1 MDMNLLRQAKKE
13 FGDALVGAY
22 VIHPLGAS
30 LDLEEISSLR
40 TEENLFIIE
49 DTCES
54 LGSGNHGKYSGTA
67 GNIGTFSFYFSHHM
81 TTVEGGMVVTND
93 QAIANDLISMR
104 AHGWIRDRAD
114 KAEIQKEFPDISPEF
129 LFYSSGYNFRPME
142 FQGALGLS
150 QLKRL
155 DSFIEKRI
163 DNAQYI
169 KNRLNSETIKMFD
182 SEKLKFPLNKLLP
195 VNSWMA
201 LPFLLDPI
209 VDRDAVR
216 KKLKESGVDSRPIIA
231 GNFVNQPA
239 AKNVSISVYKGL
251 DNAEKIH
258 TKGFMLGNHHNF
270 SKSQL
275 DLIVESLNT
284 SMGVR

>member
-1 MDMNLLRQAKKE
+1 
-13 FGDALVGAY
+13 
-22 VIHPLGAS
+22 
-30 LDLEEISSLR
+30 
-40 TEENLFIIE
+40 
-49 DTCES
+49 
-54 LGSGNHGKYSGTA
+54 
-67 GNIGTFSFYFSHHM
+67 
-81 TTVEGGMVVTND
+81 
-93 QAIANDLISMR
+93 
-104 AHGWIRDRAD
+104 
-114 KAEIQKEFPDISPEF
+114 
-129 LFYSSGYNFRPME
+129 ME